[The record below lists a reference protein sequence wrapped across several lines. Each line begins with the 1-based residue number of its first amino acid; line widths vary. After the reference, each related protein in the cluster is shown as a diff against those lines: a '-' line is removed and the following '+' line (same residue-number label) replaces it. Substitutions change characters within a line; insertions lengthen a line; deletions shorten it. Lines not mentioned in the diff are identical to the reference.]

1 MDDNGIVRL
10 VMEINELAEMQRDRG
25 KCFEYLG
32 LAYFQN
38 EPTYQNEFNNVW
50 ILADVP

>member
-10 VMEINELAEMQRDRG
+10 VMEINELAETQRGRG
-25 KCFEYLG
+25 KCFEYLA

-38 EPTYQNEFNNVW
+38 EP
-50 ILADVP
+50 I